1 MASFSSS
8 FSNFSSVDHSLLEQ
22 SPPFHFLFFCPTVAS
37 TSPSPSTGD
46 GVGVTSGEAGG
57 ETSGEAGG
65 EFESPSGAV
74 YKNLAAGAGVTSDSV
89 SGSASGAALASS
101 HSLLY
106 IAVSSSSAKSL
117 AC

>member
-37 TSPSPSTGD
+37 TSPSPSTGGD
-46 GVGVTSGEAGG
+46 GVASGEA
-57 ETSGEAGG
+57 TSGEAGG
-65 EFESPSGAV
+65 EFESPSGAAS
-74 YKNLAAGAGVTSDSV
+74 YKNLAAGAGVTS
-89 SGSASGAALASS
+89 GSASGSGAALASS